1 MWGELETFARDLVF
15 AALLYLIPGNAVLL
29 LAEIRGLRWPRRQFL
44 ALCVSLVVVPYSL
57 QVAANLHPLPVGPLP
72 LAALCAGAILVA
84 WILKRRDRRPVI
96 SFRAPRPGFS
106 TPQRLEEVLAWL
118 AISGFALVAIL
129 PRLHML
135 LQGSQTPLVAPWDET
150 WHLAQLTSVARTGIP
165 PRHYFFPQLHLAYY
179 YASWIYP
186 AILGNLL
193 PAGVSLA
200 RAMALHSGIQVFAFL
215 GLCWLFL
222 RANISDWRVRWLG
235 LAFFTFA
242 GGLDYFASAP
252 VIDTVDWWQSRAAW
266 LASDLQVSQFV
277 TLYLWVPQHLAG
289 GMAFLAAWL
298 LWKDLD
304 ATPRIKSGLTG
315 VLMGFCL
322 ATSPYVFVGFALA
335 AALFMLG
342 ARKSIRADPRGS
354 AICLGILVG
363 FFLISAWGTFG
374 LYRQASA
381 GLEWSSLRLV
391 IVETLRGSV
400 PWAHWADRILTLVA
414 FPVVASA
421 LLLIEMG
428 FAFLLYLAWWAS
440 RASRT
445 PFLRDPFEFT
455 MALLPPASLLALFLV
470 WSSSGG
476 GNLGMRGLIPA
487 QVLVVFAGLAWLDG
501 LLRVARPTRILAA
514 LAVYCAACLIA
525 AQSISAAAELRATS
539 SDSIKLLLGRLRD
552 SPVTAWPDHLAYLR
566 WIEANTPPDALIL
579 EEGCPAPE
587 DDRRYRWLERNRLLS
602 VNCARSLA
610 LFERDRDFILPAEW
624 DAFSEQA
631 EAEPSTLA
639 LYLDSGLPAT
649 TPGPVYVA
657 VWQGANVPIQGEGPL
672 YSDPYVSIYQVK

>member
-1 MWGELETFARDLVF
+1 MGTFARDLVF
-15 AALLYLIPGNAVLL
+15 AALVYLIPGNAVLL
-29 LAEIRGLRWPRRQFL
+29 LADIRGLTWPRRQFL
-44 ALCVSLVVVPYSL
+44 ALCVSLVAVPYLL
-57 QVAANLHPLPVGPLP
+57 QAAANIHPFSVGPLA
-72 LAALCAGAILVA
+72 LGAACAVAVLVA
-84 WILKRRDRRPVI
+84 WILKRRDRRPK
-96 SFRAPRPGFS
+96 FALRAPGAGFS
-106 TPQRLEEVLAWL
+106 TPRRLEEVLAWL
-118 AISGFALVAIL
+118 AISGFALVALL

-135 LQGSQTPLVAPWDET
+135 LRGSDTLLVAPWDET

-186 AILGNLL
+186 AILGNLFD
-193 PAGVSLA
+193 AGVSLA
-200 RAMALHSGIQVFAFL
+200 RAMAVHAAIQVFAFL

-222 RANISDWRVRWLG
+222 RTNISDWRARWLG

-252 VIDTVDWWQSRAAW
+252 VIDTVDWWQTRTAW

-277 TLYLWVPQHLAG
+277 TLYLWVPQHLAA
-289 GMAFLAAWL
+289 GMAFMAAWL
-298 LWKDLD
+298 LWKDTQ
-304 ATPRIKSGLTG
+304 APARIKSGLTG
-315 VLMGFCL
+315 VLMAFSL
-322 ATSPYVFVGFALA
+322 ATSPYVFLGFALA
-335 AALFMLG
+335 AALLIIG
-342 ARKSIRADPRGS
+342 ARRPIRADLRGS
-354 AICLGILVG
+354 AICMGILVG
-363 FFLISAWGTFG
+363 FFLISAWGTLG
-374 LYRQASA
+374 LYRQATA
-381 GLEWSSLRLV
+381 GWEWSSLRLV
-391 IVETLRGSV
+391 IVETFRGSA

-414 FPVVASA
+414 FPVFASA

-440 RASRT
+440 RASRR

-455 MALLPPASLLALFLV
+455 MALLPPASMLALFWV

-514 LAVYCAACLIA
+514 LAVYGAACLIA

-552 SPVTAWPDHLAYLR
+552 SPVIAWPDRLAYLR
-566 WIEANTPPDALIL
+566 WIEANTPRDALIL

-587 DDRRYRWLERNRLLS
+587 DDRRYRWLERSRLLS

-610 LFERDRDFILPAEW
+610 LFERDRDFILRAEW
-624 DAFSEQA
+624 DTFSDEA
-631 EAEPSTLA
+631 EAEPSTLD
-639 LYLDSGLPAT
+639 LYLGSELPAT
-649 TPGPVYVA
+649 LSGPVYVA
-657 VWQGANVPIQGEGPL
+657 VWEGANVPIQLDGPL
-672 YSDPYVSIYQVK
+672 YADPYVSIYQVK